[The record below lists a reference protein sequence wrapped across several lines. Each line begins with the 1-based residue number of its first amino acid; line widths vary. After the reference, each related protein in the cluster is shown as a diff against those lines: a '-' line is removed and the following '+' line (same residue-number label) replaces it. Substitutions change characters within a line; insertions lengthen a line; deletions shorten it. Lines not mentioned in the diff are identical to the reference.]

1 MEDFIFS
8 DGTTI
13 PAGNV
18 PLEAIHRDLV
28 HDRSLMFVSL
38 ETNYLL
44 FGRSS
49 SMINDVQRFC
59 NVMGVSEVP

>member
-18 PLEAIHRDLV
+18 PLV